1 MSRRTKK
8 TSPLPIWA
16 CPTEICIES
25 SNKLFRIAIT
35 NWVKRLKVLPL
46 DITLTNIP
54 EEWLFKDD
62 EKADDSK
69 KSTRSHWR
77 RYYTPP
83 GHRLMHPDDVSA
95 SKEGAHD
102 TYDF

>member
-1 MSRRTKK
+1 MISFKNQIFK
-8 TSPLPIWA
+8 
-16 CPTEICIES
+16 
-25 SNKLFRIAIT
+25 KLFQIAIT
-35 NWVKRLKVLPL
+35 KWVKCLKVLPL
-46 DITLTNIP
+46 ATTLTNIP

-77 RYYTPP
+77 RYYTPR

>member
-1 MSRRTKK
+1 M
-8 TSPLPIWA
+8 
-16 CPTEICIES
+16 
-25 SNKLFRIAIT
+25 
-35 NWVKRLKVLPL
+35 
-46 DITLTNIP
+46 NIP

-77 RYYTPP
+77 RYYTPR
-83 GHRLMHPDDVSA
+83 GHRLMQPDDVSA

>member
-1 MSRRTKK
+1 M
-8 TSPLPIWA
+8 
-16 CPTEICIES
+16 
-25 SNKLFRIAIT
+25 
-35 NWVKRLKVLPL
+35 
-46 DITLTNIP
+46 NIP

-62 EKADDSK
+62 ENPDDSK

-77 RYYTPP
+77 RYYTPR